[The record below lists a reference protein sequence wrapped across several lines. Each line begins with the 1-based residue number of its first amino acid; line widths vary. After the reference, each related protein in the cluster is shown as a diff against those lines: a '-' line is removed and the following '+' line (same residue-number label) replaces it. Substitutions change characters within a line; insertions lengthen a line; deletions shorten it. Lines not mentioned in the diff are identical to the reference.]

1 MQVTWISSASP
12 EKQPHVNCL
21 LPGEWWL
28 QQDASILQDLLSVA
42 EDEVSG
48 NQHMSSFVK
57 KVWKCGRCGNSYNY
71 KSSLTRHIR
80 MECGQEPKHECPI
93 CMKMYTY
100 KHVLKDHMQMVHR
113 KI

>member
-1 MQVTWISSASP
+1 VAP
-12 EKQPHVNCL
+12 EKQPHVDCL
-21 LPGEWWL
+21 LPGERWL

-42 EDEVSG
+42 EHGEVNRNQDMSG
-48 NQHMSSFVK
+48 LAK

-93 CMKMYTY
+93 CMKIYRY
-100 KHVLKDHMQMVHR
+100 KHVLKDHLQMVHGQ
-113 KI
+113 I